1 MVGVQPAGSKH
12 LTSLPKVIYYILLS
26 EKGPP
31 RNPGSNLQA
40 HTMANRESEDSEKS
54 RPRDDKLVAGGP
66 LWPRGLFR
74 LASTMFIEKLGL
86 DTKHLKMS
94 DFQISRFS

>member
-12 LTSLPKVIYYILLS
+12 LTSLPKVMYYILLS

-31 RNPGSNLQA
+31 RNPGSNFQA
-40 HTMANRESEDSEKS
+40 HTMANRDSEKS
-54 RPRDDKLVAGGP
+54 HPRDDKLVAGGP

-86 DTKHLKMS
+86 VT
-94 DFQISRFS
+94 I